1 MPEVDT
7 PLTEIIGRDFDG
19 HFISGYDADMIFPH
33 FPRRVSYQLMSIF
46 QGYEKTGIGQN
57 FSHDSLHLKKV
68 FFGHFCLSWI
78 AGTSKPMLTRPEG

>member
-33 FPRRVSYQLMSIF
+33 FPCRVSHQLMSIF
-46 QGYEKTGIGQN
+46 QCYEKTGIG
-57 FSHDSLHLKKV
+57 HHVDDLALHFQQ
-68 FFGHFCLSWI
+68 FFLGQFIYS
-78 AGTSKPMLTRPEG
+78 GK